1 MNEKIERYKEYMIR
15 ETVRLNLKFLL
26 EINEMHVVEKEK
38 ASTRTLIEN
47 AIKSQL
53 LMYIDGYS
61 DFSVMEFVTT
71 SKTLFGIYKSLG
83 HSKCETIK
91 EAHTIQESP
100 IF

>member
-1 MNEKIERYKEYMIR
+1 MHEKRERYKEYMIR

-26 EINEMHVVEKEK
+26 EINAMHVPEKEK
-38 ASTRTLIEN
+38 ESTRTIIETS
-47 AIKSQL
+47 IQYQL
-53 LMYIDGYS
+53 HQYIDGYS

>member
-1 MNEKIERYKEYMIR
+1 MNEKIERYREHMIR
-15 ETVRLNLKFLL
+15 RTVNLHLEFL
-26 EINEMHVVEKEK
+26 EEVNAMHVVEKEK

-47 AIKSQL
+47 SIKSQL
-53 LMYIDGYS
+53 LMYINGYS

-71 SKTLFGIYKSLG
+71 SKTLFDIYKSLG

>member
-1 MNEKIERYKEYMIR
+1 MNEKIEIYKEQMMR

-26 EINEMHVVEKEK
+26 EINEMNVAEKEK

-47 AIKSQL
+47 SIKSQL
-53 LMYIDGYS
+53 LIYIDGYS